1 MQQVLEYCGIKQTNM
16 GLSADS
22 IGEEA
27 KLQTIF
33 NRFNKAS
40 KRKRIVQSR
49 TRIYVLFSHGNAWE
63 IIVSV
68 D

>member
-16 GLSADS
+16 GLSADG

-27 KLQTIF
+27 KQQTIF

-40 KRKRIVQSR
+40 KRKRIVQRR

>member
-1 MQQVLEYCGIKQTNM
+1 M
-16 GLSADS
+16 GLSADG

-27 KLQTIF
+27 KQQTIF

-40 KRKRIVQSR
+40 KRKRIVHSR
-49 TRIYVLFSHGNAWE
+49 TRIYVSFSHGHAWE

-68 D
+68 DL

>member
-1 MQQVLEYCGIKQTNM
+1 VLKYCGIKQTNK
-16 GLSADS
+16 GLSADG

-27 KLQTIF
+27 KQQTIL

-40 KRKRIVQSR
+40 KRKRTVHSR
-49 TRIYVLFSHGNAWE
+49 TRIYVLFSHGHAWE